1 MFSLWRTPLRILVSR
16 AMSSLAKTIQ
26 ETWNKGI
33 QADDI
38 IYMNTARNI
47 ITENGADVSEWLD
60 RLFWIVHCVALE

>member
-1 MFSLWRTPLRILVSR
+1 
-16 AMSSLAKTIQ
+16 MSSLAKTIQ
-26 ETWNKGI
+26 ETWKKGI

-38 IYMNTARNI
+38 IYMNTTRNI